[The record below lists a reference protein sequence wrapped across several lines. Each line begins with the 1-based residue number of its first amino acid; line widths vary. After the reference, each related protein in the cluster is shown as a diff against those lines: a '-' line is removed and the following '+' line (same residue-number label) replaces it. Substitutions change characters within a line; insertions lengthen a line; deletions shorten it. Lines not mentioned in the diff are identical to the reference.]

1 MSPYILVE
9 AYACDLAY
17 EVNRRL
23 KQGYVPMGGP
33 TPGREGIG
41 SRKLVQAMYNAS
53 IPVEQD
59 SELVLPTS
67 QELEDAVH
75 EANAARPGS
84 ASMGEVFGFATERER
99 HQWDSD
105 SLEIQSFLG
114 RRAEFLALDEG
125 KCMSLVNAAEKLF
138 HRRITHLRL
147 KQQEPYMKYFD
158 LKTNADRFARIT
170 ELSRVGNGVMEEY
183 FAGCRARDPK
193 AKRVVMIDEDDAK
206 KIDSILESARAQY
219 PTEHQEAVNRF
230 KRRAHGV
237 QDED

>member
-1 MSPYILVE
+1 MSPYVLIE

-17 EVNRRL
+17 EVNHWL

-53 IPVEQD
+53 IPVEQEA
-59 SELVLPTS
+59 ELVLPTS

-75 EANAARPGS
+75 EANAEHPGS
-84 ASMGEVFGFATERER
+84 ASMGEPFAFATDSERR
-99 HQWDSD
+99 QWDTD
-105 SLEIQSFLG
+105 NLEIYSYLG
-114 RRAEFLALDEG
+114 RRSEFLVLDEG
-125 KCMSLVNAAEKLF
+125 KCMALVNKAEKLF

-158 LKTNADRFARIT
+158 PKTNADRFERIV
-170 ELSRVGNGVMEEY
+170 ELSRVGLGVMEEY
-183 FAGCRARDPK
+183 FAGCRARNPK
-193 AKRVVMIDEDDAK
+193 APRVVMVDEDDAK
-206 KIDSILESARAQY
+206 KIASILESTRAQY
-219 PTEHQEAVNRF
+219 PTEHQAAVSRF
-230 KRRAHGV
+230 KRRVHGV